1 MPVGVLGIGSRLV
14 SIMPQT
20 NGSTSSVAGRT
31 LLIVDDDETFRLR
44 LLRAFRARGHVA
56 YDAPSGEAALPLVR
70 QHRPDGAVID
80 LRMPGMGGLALI
92 SELVAIHPAMQ
103 VVVLTGYG
111 NIPTA
116 VDAVR
121 RGAMDYLTK
130 PVDADQI
137 LAVFNRD
144 EQAGQ
149 PAAAAEDAGPIPSL
163 ARVEWEHIQRILN
176 DCGGNISL
184 TARKLGI
191 HRRSLQRKLGK
202 LPPLE

>member
-1 MPVGVLGIGSRLV
+1 MSEPTTQ
-14 SIMPQT
+14 P
-20 NGSTSSVAGRT
+20 SSSSSRT

-70 QHRPDGAVID
+70 QHRPDGAVVD

-92 SELVAIHPAMQ
+92 SELTQLHPQMQ

-116 VDAVR
+116 VEAVR

-137 LAVFNRD
+137 LAVFGRD
-144 EQAGQ
+144 DQ
-149 PAAAAEDAGPIPSL
+149 AAAAVATEDVGPIPSL